1 LLRLPFRSRQ
11 RLVVTLPLGSADTPA
26 TPAADVTAP
35 RATDVAAEV
44 ALAYRAVLRRGADP
58 DGLARYA
65 AALQGGRDIAWLIGV
80 LADSDEFRAAQPTP
94 ALPPVPVSQLYPLD
108 AAPPM
113 AVQTECGAD
122 ELQALW
128 DRVAA
133 VWSGLGEADAHWS
146 VLTEDRFRA
155 PSLDA
160 AALAA
165 FHETGEGEA
174 RRLDAWLRRAG
185 VPLPADGV
193 CAEYGCGVG
202 RITRALARR
211 FRRVLAFDVSA
222 PHLRAAAADLAASE
236 IGNVELL
243 QVRGPAGLAAL
254 GGMDLFYSVISLQHS
269 PPPVIM
275 DVLHRAFAG
284 LRPGGCAFFQ
294 VPTYGA
300 GYAWPSEAAKQ
311 VGMEMHF
318 VPQRTILAAAHEAG
332 LRVLEVQP
340 DWCVGRDGEW
350 ISNTFLLRK
359 E

>member
-1 LLRLPFRSRQ
+1 MRLPFRSRQ
-11 RLVVTLPLGSADTPA
+11 RLVVTLPSGAADTPA
-26 TPAADVTAP
+26 TPPANVTALQ
-35 RATDVAAEV
+35 AEDAAV
-44 ALAYRAVLRRGADP
+44 QVGLAYRAVLRRAADS
-58 DGLARYA
+58 DGLARYTT
-65 AALQGGRDIAWLIGV
+65 ALQGGRDMAWLVEV
-80 LADSDEFRAAQPTP
+80 LADSDEFRAALPTP
-94 ALPPVPVSQLYPLD
+94 ELPPAPESRLYPLD

-133 VWSGLGEADAHWS
+133 VWSRLGEADAHWS

-174 RRLDAWLRRAG
+174 RRLDAWLHRSG
-185 VPLPADGV
+185 VSLPAGGV

-243 QVRGPAGLAAL
+243 QVRGPADLATL
-254 GGMDLFYSVISLQHS
+254 DGTDLFYSVISLQHS

-275 DVLHRAFAG
+275 DVLRRAFAG

-300 GYAWPSEAAKQ
+300 GYAWPSEAARQ

-318 VPQRTILAAAHEAG
+318 VPQRTILAAAHDAG

-340 DWCVGRDGEW
+340 DWCIGRDGEW
-350 ISNTFLLRK
+350 ISNTFLLRRG
-359 E
+359 

>member
-1 LLRLPFRSRQ
+1 M
-11 RLVVTLPLGSADTPA
+11 VTE
-26 TPAADVTAP
+26 
-35 RATDVAAEV
+35 AEAEAQV
-44 ALAYRAVLRRGADP
+44 ALAYRAVLRRDADP

-65 AALQGGRDIAWLIGV
+65 TALRDGHDMAWLV
-80 LADSDEFRAAQPTP
+80 ETLAGSDEFHALANSDEFRATPSVP
-94 ALPPVPVSQLYPLD
+94 ALARGLYPQD
-108 AAPPM
+108 SAPPM
-113 AVQTECGAD
+113 QVRTDCGPG

-155 PSLDA
+155 PVLDA

-174 RRLDAWLRRAG
+174 QRLEAWLRRAG
-185 VPLPADGV
+185 VPFPADGA

-211 FRRVLAFDVSA
+211 FRRVVALDVSG
-222 PHLRAAAADLAASE
+222 PHLRAAAADLAAAG
-236 IGNVELL
+236 IGNVGLL
-243 QVRGPAGLAAL
+243 QVRGPADLAAL
-254 GGMDLFYSVISLQHS
+254 DGVDLFYSVISLQHS

-275 DVLHRAFAG
+275 DVLRRAFAG

-294 VPTYGA
+294 VPTYAA
-300 GYAWPSEAAKQ
+300 GYAWPSDAATQ
-311 VGMEMHF
+311 EGMEMHF
-318 VPQRTILAAAHEAG
+318 VPQRVILKAAHAAG

-340 DWCVGRDGEW
+340 DWCIGRDSEW

-359 E
+359 G

>member
-1 LLRLPFRSRQ
+1 MRLPFRNRQ
-11 RLVVTLPLGSADTPA
+11 RLVVTLPSG
-26 TPAADVTAP
+26 AADAPTIPPANATAP
-35 RATDVAAEV
+35 QAVDAAAQV
-44 ALAYRAVLRRGADP
+44 GLAYRTVLRRQADS
-58 DGLARYA
+58 DGLARYT
-65 AALQGGRDIAWLIGV
+65 AALQDGRDMAWLVGV
-80 LADSDEFRAAQPTP
+80 LADSDEFRAALPT
-94 ALPPVPVSQLYPLD
+94 AEIPPVPESRLYPLD

-155 PSLDA
+155 SSLDA

-174 RRLDAWLRRAG
+174 RRLDAWLHRSG
-185 VPLPADGV
+185 VLLPADGV

-202 RITRALARR
+202 RITRALAGR

-222 PHLRAAAADLAASE
+222 SHLHAATADLAASE

-243 QVRGPAGLAAL
+243 QVRGPADLAAL
-254 GGMDLFYSVISLQHS
+254 DGMDLFYSVISLQHS

-275 DVLHRAFAG
+275 DVLRRAFAG

-300 GYAWPSEAAKQ
+300 SYAWPSEAARQ

-318 VPQRTILAAAHEAG
+318 VPQRTILAAAHDAG

-359 E
+359 G

>member
-1 LLRLPFRSRQ
+1 
-11 RLVVTLPLGSADTPA
+11 
-26 TPAADVTAP
+26 
-35 RATDVAAEV
+35 
-44 ALAYRAVLRRGADP
+44 
-58 DGLARYA
+58 
-65 AALQGGRDIAWLIGV
+65 
-80 LADSDEFRAAQPTP
+80 
-94 ALPPVPVSQLYPLD
+94 
-108 AAPPM
+108 M
-113 AVQTECGAD
+113 AVQTGCGAD

-174 RRLDAWLRRAG
+174 RRLDAWLHRSG
-185 VPLPADGV
+185 VSLPTDGV

-243 QVRGPAGLAAL
+243 QVRGPADLAAL
-254 GGMDLFYSVISLQHS
+254 DGTDLFYSVISLQHS

-275 DVLHRAFAG
+275 DVLRRAFAG

-300 GYAWPSEAAKQ
+300 GYAWPSEAARQ

-318 VPQRTILAAAHEAG
+318 VPQRTILAAAHDAG

-340 DWCVGRDGEW
+340 DWCIGRAGEW

-359 E
+359 G